1 MLARIHSQCL
11 TGDTLGSLTCD
22 CGEQLQMSF
31 EMIQRAGS
39 GVLLYL
45 NQEGRGIGLSNKIKA
60 YAHQRRGLDTVEA
73 NRILGFAPDLRDY
86 RIAAGMLHD
95 LGIREI
101 TLLTNNPGKIK
112 ALEANGI
119 RVVKRLP
126 LETVP
131 TADNYRYL
139 ATKKETR
146 AQIKLGVTC
155 MENISP
161 KRHRVSK
168 TRVTACEKGLG
179 RTFPNPMVGA
189 VVVKRG
195 QVVGRGYHRKAGLPH
210 AEIEALR
217 VAGRSA
223 EGATLYLNLEPCN
236 HWGRTPPCV
245 PKIAEAKVARVV
257 CCSFDPNPKVCGMG
271 IRALRRTGIR
281 VSVGALAVEAEML
294 NEGFFKFHRAGRPFI
309 AIKFASSMDGK
320 IATRSGSSRWITN
333 EQARK
338 YARSLRRNYQAVLVG
353 INTVLHDD
361 PHLGVRISGV
371 PDPLELFWTAL

>member
-1 MLARIHSQCL
+1 
-11 TGDTLGSLTCD
+11 
-22 CGEQLQMSF
+22 
-31 EMIQRAGS
+31 
-39 GVLLYL
+39 
-45 NQEGRGIGLSNKIKA
+45 
-60 YAHQRRGLDTVEA
+60 
-73 NRILGFAPDLRDY
+73 
-86 RIAAGMLHD
+86 
-95 LGIREI
+95 
-101 TLLTNNPGKIK
+101 
-112 ALEANGI
+112 
-119 RVVKRLP
+119 
-126 LETVP
+126 
-131 TADNYRYL
+131 
-139 ATKKETR
+139 
-146 AQIKLGVTC
+146 

-161 KRHRVSK
+161 KDIAYLKLALRLAK
-168 TRVTACEKGLG
+168 KGLG

-257 CCSFDPNPKVCGMG
+257 CCSFYPNPKVCGMG

-371 PDPLELFWTAL
+371 PDPLRIILDSTLKIPQGSKVLRDKNVLIFATRHADQKRYKRLISQSVPVVMCPGNSISLQVVMKELVRREVVSIFVEGGGAVLGSFVDAKLVDKVYAFYAPILIGGETAVSAVRGMGADSIRQSLRLKNLALKTFGDNILISGYAESNKEK